1 MAFESGL
8 FAHNYEAEEAFLGS
22 LLFEPDLI
30 KDTVI
35 QPFHLSPGK
44 NENLMWTIRD
54 LDKKGLPIDVVLI
67 FERLG
72 QKIASVGGI
81 SYLTELATSVPSV
94 TNFKHYENLI
104 LEYYQKRKAQEVAD
118 KLRVNSISIPD
129 AVNELLAIED
139 NQADDDDGDITEDL
153 IEVYNSFEED
163 TGEMTGIPSGYR
175 DLDHMTSGFHAEE
188 LVIIG
193 ARPSVGKTAFALN
206 IANNAAQ
213 IKKNQKGVNEL
224 GDVVAIFSLEMP
236 KKQLLKRFIGFKG
249 SIDGTSMRNARK
261 NFKDRDWTNATC
273 AIGDLQSVDI
283 KIFDKPGVDVNYI
296 WGKVR
301 KLKRRFEGRR
311 ILVIIDYLQLIRGS
325 AIHKGNRQQEIAEI
339 SRMLK
344 HMARELKVSVVS
356 LAQLSRGVEQRQD
369 KRPMMSDLRDSGE
382 IEQDADVIAFLYR
395 DDYYDKE
402 SESQNIIEVILAKQR
417 NGPIGTVS
425 LAFVKEYQKF
435 INIDW
440 GNRTQN

>member
-1 MAFESGL
+1 MDFGNEL
-8 FAHNYEAEEAFLGS
+8 LAHNYEAEEAFLGS
-22 LLFEPDLI
+22 LLYEPDLI
-30 KDTVI
+30 KETIV

-72 QKIASVGGI
+72 QKIGSVGGI
-81 SYLTELATSVPSV
+81 TRLTELATSVPSV
-94 TNFKHYENLI
+94 TNFKHYENII
-104 LEYYQKRKAQEVAD
+104 LEYYQKRKAHEIAD
-118 KLRVNSISIPD
+118 KLRLDSINIPD
-129 AVNELLAIED
+129 AVNALLAIED
-139 NQADDDDGDITEDL
+139 NQIDDDDGDITEDL
-153 IEVYNSFEED
+153 VEVYNSFEED

-213 IKKNQKGVNEL
+213 VRKGKNGIEL

-261 NFKDRDWTNATC
+261 NFKDSDWTNATH
-273 AIGDLQSVDI
+273 AIGDLQSLDI
-283 KIFDKPGVDVNYI
+283 KIFDKPGVDINYI

-311 ILVIIDYLQLIRGS
+311 IIVLIDYLQLIRGS
-325 AIHKGNRQQEIAEI
+325 EVHKGNRQQEIGEI

-344 HMARELKVSVVS
+344 HMARELKVSVVA

-382 IEQDADVIAFLYR
+382 IEQDADMIAFLYR

-435 INIDW
+435 VNIDW
-440 GNRTQN
+440 GGSRDV